1 MEKKKLYAEIMTD
14 AMTLSDLAS
23 TDAGKHTPVVSIT
36 DLEIILK
43 EHLKDN

>member
-1 MEKKKLYAEIMTD
+1 MENKKLYTEIMTD

-23 TDAGKHTPVVSIT
+23 TEAGEHTPVVSIT